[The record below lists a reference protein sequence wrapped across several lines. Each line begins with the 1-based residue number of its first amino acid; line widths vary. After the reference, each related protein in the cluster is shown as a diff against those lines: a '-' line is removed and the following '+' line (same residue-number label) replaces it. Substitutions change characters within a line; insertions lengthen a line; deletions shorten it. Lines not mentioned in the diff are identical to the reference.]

1 MNIFFA
7 SAGRALANVV
17 DGTMDLSRKAVT
29 ETGGAGKAFAA
40 GWKSQRS
47 MNAVKRRYGDILQ
60 FKPVRA

>member
-1 MNIFFA
+1 MNTLFA

-17 DGTMDLSRKAVT
+17 DGTIDITRKTAS
-29 ETGGAGKAFAA
+29 ETGGAVKAFTA

-47 MNAVKRRYGDILQ
+47 MNAVKRRYGDILE